1 MRTPITEIANWSA
14 EEARK
19 MFTSEAMMMPIR
31 PMIRNEPMPDRLRF
45 VV

>member
-1 MRTPITEIANWSA
+1 MIEIANCSRLDP
-14 EEARK
+14 RK

-31 PMIRNEPMPDRLRF
+31 PMIRNEPNFERSRL